1 MGYSVLAHLKRKRLR
16 APGLL
21 IALVLAALI
30 ASTVLASP
38 AQAVSYSSEEIAF
51 VQMLN
56 DYRASNGLGALLVS
70 DAASLACDRHNADMG
85 KYGFFSHTTSGS
97 DWFAVG
103 ALPWDRM
110 AACGYD
116 YNTAMGENIAAGY
129 ASASAVFAGWKS
141 SSGHNANM
149 LSPKYNVVGVSLV
162 QVSGSR
168 YGSYWTTD
176 FGGYVDPSSHGLG
189 SEPTTTAAP
198 TTTTTR
204 PPTTTA
210 YVPPTTTTTTTTVY
224 VPPTTTTTTSTTRRV
239 TTTTVRV
246 TTTTARPPTTT
257 TVRPT
262 TTTTMRPTTTKVK
275 PAATFSDVGGNTLY
289 AQQIWYLADRGV
301 ISGFSNGT
309 FGPNHKVTRQQF
321 TKMIVL
327 ALGYEVPPIK
337 ACGFKDVAALP
348 GSADPLYPISYIA
361 ACAKAGITV
370 GTTANTF
377 SPYDQITRA
386 QLITMVVRAAGLSD
400 PPAGYR
406 PPFDYFSPAH
416 YQWARKA
423 AYAGLLDGL
432 AGLGPGFDFWAA
444 ASRGEVCLLLA
455 NLMRR

>member
-210 YVPPTTTTTTTTVY
+210 YVPPTTTTTTTTV
-224 VPPTTTTTTSTTRRV
+224 
-239 TTTTVRV
+239 
-246 TTTTARPPTTT
+246 
-257 TVRPT
+257 RPT

>member
-1 MGYSVLAHLKRKRLR
+1 MENSVLADFKKKRLR
-16 APGLL
+16 VPGLV
-21 IALVLAALI
+21 ITLVFAIVI
-30 ASTVLASP
+30 ASTALASP
-38 AQAVSYSSEEIAF
+38 AQAVSYNSEEIAF

-210 YVPPTTTTTTTTVY
+210 YVPPTTTTTTTTV
-224 VPPTTTTTTSTTRRV
+224 R
-239 TTTTVRV
+239 
-246 TTTTARPPTTT
+246 PTTT

-327 ALGYEVPPIK
+327 ALGYEVSPLT
-337 ACGFKDVAALP
+337 ACGFRDVAALP
-348 GSADPLYPISYIA
+348 GSADPLYPVGYIA
-361 ACAKAGITV
+361 VCAKAGITV

-416 YQWARKA
+416 YQWAKKA

-432 AGLGPGFDFWAA
+432 AGLGPDFDFWSA

-455 NLMRR
+455 NLTRGR

>member
-1 MGYSVLAHLKRKRLR
+1 
-16 APGLL
+16 
-21 IALVLAALI
+21 
-30 ASTVLASP
+30 
-38 AQAVSYSSEEIAF
+38 
-51 VQMLN
+51 
-56 DYRASNGLGALLVS
+56 
-70 DAASLACDRHNADMG
+70 
-85 KYGFFSHTTSGS
+85 
-97 DWFAVG
+97 
-103 ALPWDRM
+103 
-110 AACGYD
+110 
-116 YNTAMGENIAAGY
+116 
-129 ASASAVFAGWKS
+129 
-141 SSGHNANM
+141 
-149 LSPKYNVVGVSLV
+149 
-162 QVSGSR
+162 
-168 YGSYWTTD
+168 
-176 FGGYVDPSSHGLG
+176 
-189 SEPTTTAAP
+189 
-198 TTTTTR
+198 
-204 PPTTTA
+204 
-210 YVPPTTTTTTTTVY
+210 
-224 VPPTTTTTTSTTRRV
+224 
-239 TTTTVRV
+239 
-246 TTTTARPPTTT
+246 
-257 TVRPT
+257 
-262 TTTTMRPTTTKVK
+262 MRPTTTKVK

>member
-97 DWFAVG
+97 DWFSVG

-210 YVPPTTTTTTTTVY
+210 YVPPTTTT
-224 VPPTTTTTTSTTRRV
+224 
-239 TTTTVRV
+239 
-246 TTTTARPPTTT
+246 TTT